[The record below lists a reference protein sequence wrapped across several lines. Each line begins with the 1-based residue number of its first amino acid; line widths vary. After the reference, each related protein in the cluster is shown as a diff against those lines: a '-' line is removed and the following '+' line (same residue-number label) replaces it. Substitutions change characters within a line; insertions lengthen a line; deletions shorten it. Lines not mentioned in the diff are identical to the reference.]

1 MQGNQGQN
9 TFQNQIFNNQQG
21 INQMNQMNQFLMNQ
35 SADNLYRQNIQPTW
49 QYMQMMNN
57 FVNENNLNNK
67 GNILSLIN
75 LPIVVPYHS
84 QHPLISCITPG
95 RAEISDCWICN
106 CCGFKYSYNVP
117 TFYCTACDFDVCQKC
132 LLGLSALMISIYN
145 YNMSDIKY
153 SQSFTNYSHY
163 HANMHEHPIVKIIR
177 DETYAEIQLKCN
189 FCFKDLQKN
198 EQFYYCSLCNHCICL
213 NCYAMKNIN
222 TNFVNNPEYLSAN
235 QMNFNNK

>member
-21 INQMNQMNQFLMNQ
+21 MNQMNQFLMNQ

-145 YNMSDIKY
+145 YNMSNIKY

-222 TNFVNNPEYLSAN
+222 TNFVNNPEYLSAD